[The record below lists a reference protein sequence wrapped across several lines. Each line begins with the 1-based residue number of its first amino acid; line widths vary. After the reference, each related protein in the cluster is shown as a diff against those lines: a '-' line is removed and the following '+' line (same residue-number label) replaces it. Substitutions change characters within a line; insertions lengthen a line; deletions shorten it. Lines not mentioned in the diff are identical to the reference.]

1 MDETDNHQILNIPI
15 DGRPQEDLERAIGT
29 SLAGDSFVRI
39 ATVNPEFLVRAHRDT
54 PFADVLKAADI
65 RIADGSGIVLAGL
78 LSGFG
83 VSRYPGVDLMSFIL
97 SEAEHVGTPVFVAV
111 REGGLSSY
119 TDVREAVMSTYPN
132 IVLDGADIDPWS
144 DVVPDTIQNA
154 TVVLCNFGAP
164 EQERFLESLRGNPGS
179 IRLAIGVGGSF
190 DFLIGKR
197 KRAPRFIR
205 SLGLEWLFRLAIQP
219 SRIKRIWTAT
229 VVFPF
234 LWLSDRIEHS
244 PKSKVESRKSS

>member
-1 MDETDNHQILNIPI
+1 
-15 DGRPQEDLERAIGT
+15 
-29 SLAGDSFVRI
+29 
-39 ATVNPEFLVRAHRDT
+39 
-54 PFADVLKAADI
+54 
-65 RIADGSGIVLAGL
+65 
-78 LSGFG
+78 
-83 VSRYPGVDLMSFIL
+83 
-97 SEAEHVGTPVFVAV
+97 VFVAV

-132 IVLDGADIDPWS
+132 IVLDGADIDPRS

-219 SRIKRIWTAT
+219 SRIKRT